1 MAPGR
6 ANDLAVFWTHGFI
19 AGLFIMVA
27 IAGFCVMLP
36 PSDSWIDNRSVA
48 GRRRRTAA
56 AAAVAEVAEVV
67 EMVEMVEMDDV
78 HLEREAL
85 RVANGELAS
94 RA

>member
-56 AAAVAEVAEVV
+56 AAAVAEVAE
-67 EMVEMVEMDDV
+67 MVEMVEMDDV